1 MRGKKYEYVDHTAD
15 IEFNAFGGSAEEAF
29 KNSALALFDII
40 SDIKKVKTEK
50 SRTYKIIIKEEAYT
64 LENLLWQ
71 FLQSCLSILDAKD
84 RFGFDIY
91 LLKIKIIPGRNT
103 KYALSSVVL
112 SKKRTGQYFKLEVKG
127 ISKYALKVSNKKKTA
142 KTNFFSTTVV
152 VDI

>member
-1 MRGKKYEYVDHTAD
+1 MHGKKYEYVDHTAD

-40 SDIKKVKTEK
+40 SDIKKVKAEGA
-50 SRTYKIIIKEEAYT
+50 RTYKIAIKEDADT

-84 RFGFDIY
+84 RFGFDVHLI
-91 LLKIKIIPGRNT
+91 KIKNPNGGNSR
-103 KYALSSVVL
+103 YVLSALVL
-112 SKKRTGQYFKLEVKG
+112 SKKRTGKHFKLEAKG
-127 ISKYALKVSNKKKTA
+127 ISKYALAVSEKKSGK
-142 KTNFFSTTVV
+142 KSFFSTTAV